1 MNLDFSTLYRE
12 EDSGQFFV
20 NDTDGKIVEL
30 GEMFPSEEWDC
41 PEAFKFAG
49 VRGYEPMTAKEL
61 ETEEVQDEKLRDT
74 SNIIEE
80 KFDGTRALVYFMSQ
94 NEWDSE
100 NNRPSDNAI
109 GFCRVFSRRISKK
122 TNFYVENTD
131 SVPQIREI
139 DVPDLA
145 GTILDGEMFIDGL
158 PFKEVSSTLNCLWDK
173 AVDRQIEKGFISLH
187 AFDILFYKGIDLRK
201 MPLERRKVY
210 LHLAVEEADS
220 RYIEEVQ
227 YFDCGKEINAD
238 VYSEVLQRVGE
249 YNEDPYF
256 DSLEDNKDTYP
267 HLYDCWKNKK
277 KLTPRA
283 YYELIVSTG
292 GEGLIVKPKAG
303 LYHHKRGWEY
313 SKIKKFLTRELI
325 VLGFDEPTKE
335 YTGKDIKKWGFWV
348 ENSTDRR
355 VQGNFYGDK
364 KYTPVTKYYYY
375 NQVGVMRL
383 GVLITKEEYDKIPK
397 NKQGEV
403 YECDDLGISTD
414 TDTTFYVMLVCECG
428 GFDDDT
434 REYFTRNR
442 DTIVGSVVE
451 VKANELFRDSGKMRH
466 PRYMRQRF
474 DKAPEQ
480 CTWRDHIGDSEVTK

>member
-1 MNLDFSTLYRE
+1 M
-12 EDSGQFFV
+12 
-20 NDTDGKIVEL
+20 
-30 GEMFPSEEWDC
+30 WDC
-41 PEAFKFAG
+41 PEAFKMAG

-61 ETEEVQDEKLRDT
+61 ETEEVQDEKLADS

-94 NEWDSE
+94 QVFDPESNSLTDKYT
-100 NNRPSDNAI
+100 

-122 TNFYVENTD
+122 TNFYVENSD

-139 DVPDLA
+139 DMPDLA
-145 GTILDGEMFIDGL
+145 GTILDGEMFINGL

-210 LHLAVEEADS
+210 LHLAVEEANS
-220 RYIEEVQ
+220 PYIEEVEF
-227 YFDCGKEINAD
+227 FDCGKSLPTD
-238 VYSEVLQRVGE
+238 TYTEVMKRIRDID
-249 YNEDPYF
+249 EDPYF
-256 DSLEDNKDTYP
+256 DSLEEDKETYP
-267 HLYDCWKNKK
+267 NLYKCWKNDLP
-277 KLTPRA
+277 LTPRA

-292 GEGLIVKPKAG
+292 GEGLIVKPKKG
-303 LYHHKRGWEY
+303 KYNHKRGWEY

-348 ENSTDRR
+348 KKDTDER
-355 VQGNFYGDK
+355 VQGNFFGDK
-364 KYTPVTKYYYY
+364 NYIPVTKFYYY
-375 NQVGVMRL
+375 NQVGNLLL
-383 GVLITKEEYDKIPK
+383 GVLVTEEELNKIPK
-397 NKQGEV
+397 NKRGQLYQPVCANIYDRDEM
-403 YECDDLGISTD
+403 
-414 TDTTFYVMLVCECG
+414 YVMEVCECA

-434 REYFTRNR
+434 REYFTRNK
-442 DTIVGSVVE
+442 DKLVGSVVE

-466 PRYMRQRF
+466 PRYMRMRP
-474 DKAPEQ
+474 DKEAER
-480 CTWRDHIGDSEVTK
+480 CIWVDHVGTSEVTK